1 MVVLLAMVS
10 WTCVLTRCSGRPNTM
25 ATAMSAGASRSTTSR
40 SDGLRVNRMITDP
53 TSPMTDESRLVT
65 VCVSR
70 VRTRVTSLERRD
82 TSSPT
87 RCWPWKS
94 SDSVTSRPY
103 SSPRSW
109 ATTRSPTT
117 PSSQVWMKLPTA
129 WMQNSPIRSAM
140 SRSRSAES
148 PPPTTSPV
156 IPAMISGNRRPMT
169 ELISRPT
176 IATEKIGSCGRR

>member
-1 MVVLLAMVS
+1 
-10 WTCVLTRCSGRPNTM
+10 
-25 ATAMSAGASRSTTSR
+25 
-40 SDGLRVNRMITDP
+40 MITDP

-129 WMQNSPIRSAM
+129 WMQNSPIRSAI